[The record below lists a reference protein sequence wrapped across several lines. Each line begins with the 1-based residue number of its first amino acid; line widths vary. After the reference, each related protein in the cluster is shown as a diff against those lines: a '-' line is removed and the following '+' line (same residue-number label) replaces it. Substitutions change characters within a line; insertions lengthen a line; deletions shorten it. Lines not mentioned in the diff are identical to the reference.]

1 MDNPCFK
8 LHTLWV
14 IWIRIIK
21 FTKKFFCGDANVT
34 VAQLA
39 ANRASSK
46 EHNRVDT
53 MNNRV
58 WTDEEKRQIVCTN
71 LEERKKGINFM
82 KRIKDQ
88 QGAEFPEDELKIP
101 RKEEQLKI

>member
-1 MDNPCFK
+1 M
-8 LHTLWV
+8 
-14 IWIRIIK
+14 
-21 FTKKFFCGDANVT
+21 
-34 VAQLA
+34 AQQA

-46 EHNRVDT
+46 EHNCVDT

-88 QGAEFPEDELKIP
+88 QDAEFSEDELKIP